1 MAHRLSAKR
10 LGCKRT
16 ASVPDKRL
24 QFRYASSV
32 QTRHLKLGYFTLEA
46 VNSFAGTFYLF
57 YLFFLTS
64 AEFGFTTR
72 DNLLLTAAYGFFY
85 TIASWQGGRF
95 TQRFGYLNA
104 LKIGFAGMA
113 VGLSIG
119 LIVPGVLGQVLALIG
134 WTLPCCLIWP
144 SLEALV
150 TEGEDYE
157 GTARMVGCYNVV
169 WSAASAVAFF
179 SGGWLWDKFGKHGL
193 YGICIA
199 LMIGQFLFTLWLAR
213 SAKKIPHPTKPKTE
227 PAHQPEAAALR
238 QSLPPKRFLQMA
250 WLANPFAYVAIN
262 TVGAVIPQLAQKF
275 QLSPT
280 QSGMFCSL
288 WFFVRAFSF
297 IGLWHWT
304 GWHYRFRW
312 LLAAFLGLI
321 FGFITMMVA
330 TQLWLVLVAQLVF
343 GAAIG
348 LLYYSSLFYS
358 MDVGD
363 TKGEHGGLHEA
374 AIGIGICAGPAV
386 GAAALTA
393 STQIANVGTWAVS
406 GLLAAGLGGLIWLR
420 GRK

>member
-1 MAHRLSAKR
+1 MRP
-10 LGCKRT
+10 G
-16 ASVPDKRL
+16 
-24 QFRYASSV
+24 
-32 QTRHLKLGYFTLEA
+32 HLKFGYFTLEA
-46 VNSFAGTFYLF
+46 INSFAGTFFLF
-57 YLFFLTS
+57 YLVFLTRD
-64 AEFGFTTR
+64 EFGFTTR
-72 DNLLLTAAYGFFY
+72 DNLLLTAAHGFFY
-85 TIASWQGGRF
+85 IFASWQGGRF

-113 VGLSIG
+113 VGLSLG
-119 LIVPGVLGQVLALIG
+119 LLLPGAIGQVLALIG

-150 TEGEDYE
+150 TEGEDYA
-157 GTARMVGCYNVV
+157 GTARMVGRYNII
-169 WSAASAVAFF
+169 WSAASAIAFF
-179 SGGWLWDKFGKHGL
+179 SGGWLWDKFGKQGL
-193 YGICIA
+193 YSICIV

-213 SAKKIPHPTKPKTE
+213 CAKTIPPATKPVPE

-238 QSLPPKRFLQMA
+238 QSLPPQHFLQMA

-280 QSGMFCSL
+280 QSGVFCSL
-288 WFFVRAFSF
+288 WFFVRTFAFV
-297 IGLWHWT
+297 GLWQWT

-312 LLAAFLGLI
+312 LLGAFLGLVG
-321 FGFITMMVA
+321 GFATMMLA
-330 TQLWLVLVAQLVF
+330 GQLWLVLIAQIIF

-358 MDVGD
+358 MDVGAA
-363 TKGEHGGLHEA
+363 KGEHGGLHEA

-386 GAAALTA
+386 GAAALTF
-393 STQIANVGTWAVS
+393 STQAANAGTWAVS
-406 GLLAAGLGGLIWLR
+406 GLLTAGLASLLWLR

>member
-1 MAHRLSAKR
+1 MRS
-10 LGCKRT
+10 
-16 ASVPDKRL
+16 
-24 QFRYASSV
+24 Q
-32 QTRHLKLGYFTLEA
+32 HLKLGYFTLEA
-46 VNSFAGTFYLF
+46 VNSFAGTFFLF

-64 AEFGFTTR
+64 AEFGFSTR
-72 DNLLLTAAYGFFY
+72 DNLLLTATHGFFY
-85 TIASWQGGRF
+85 IFASWQGGRF
-95 TQRFGYLNA
+95 TQRVGYLTA

-113 VGLSIG
+113 VGLSLG
-119 LIVPGVLGQVLALIG
+119 LLVPGVLGQVLALIG

-150 TEGEDYE
+150 TEGEDYR

-179 SGGWLWDKFGKHGL
+179 SGGWLWDKFGRHGL

-199 LMIGQFLFTLWLAR
+199 LMIGQFFFTLWLER
-213 SAKKIPHPTKPKTE
+213 YAKQVPHTAKPDVE

-238 QSLPPKRFLQMA
+238 QSLPPQRFLQMA
-250 WLANPFAYVAIN
+250 WLANPFAYVAVN

-280 QSGMFCSL
+280 QSGVFCSL
-288 WFFVRAFSF
+288 WFFVRALAFV
-297 IGLWHWT
+297 GLWQWT

-321 FGFITMMVA
+321 AGFALMMLA
-330 TQLWLVLVAQLVF
+330 AQLWLVLLAQIIF

-358 MDVGD
+358 MDVGE

-386 GAAALTA
+386 GAAALTFSSQA
-393 STQIANVGTWAVS
+393 ANAGTWAVS
-406 GLLAAGLGGLIWLR
+406 GLLSVGLGGLLWLR
-420 GRK
+420 SRK